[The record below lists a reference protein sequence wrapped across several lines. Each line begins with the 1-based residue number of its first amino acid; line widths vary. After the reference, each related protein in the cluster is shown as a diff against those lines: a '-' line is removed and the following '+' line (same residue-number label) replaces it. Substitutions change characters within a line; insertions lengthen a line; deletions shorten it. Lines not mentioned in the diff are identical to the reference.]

1 MRDCIFVQWKK
12 PTDPSRFVI
21 DGILSNYAN
30 TDSQN
35 DVINLLMDVP
45 MYKEL
50 CRNRGNDELSPSFRR
65 SYRKNKKS
73 FLQFVEGN
81 FKETDTAGR
90 KLVYIFCTSEK
101 SGEEVADKLIEYA
114 NILGLT
120 LHEGDLDA
128 IRRQDF
134 KKKNLNR
141 ILLVTLCLIIVTI
154 IFLLLFL

>member
-21 DGILSNYAN
+21 DGILSKYENN
-30 TDSQN
+30 DSQN
-35 DVINLLMDVP
+35 SVIDLFMDIP
-45 MYKEL
+45 NYKEL
-50 CRNRGNDELSPSFRR
+50 CRKGKNDELSPSFRR
-65 SYRKNKKS
+65 CYRETQKS

-81 FKETDTAGR
+81 FEETDSSGR

-101 SGEEVADKLIEYA
+101 SSGKVADKLIEYA

-120 LHEGDLDA
+120 LHAADLEA

-134 KKKNLNR
+134 QKKKLNKFLIV
-141 ILLVTLCLIIVTI
+141 ILCWITVII
-154 IFLLLFL
+154 IFLLLYI